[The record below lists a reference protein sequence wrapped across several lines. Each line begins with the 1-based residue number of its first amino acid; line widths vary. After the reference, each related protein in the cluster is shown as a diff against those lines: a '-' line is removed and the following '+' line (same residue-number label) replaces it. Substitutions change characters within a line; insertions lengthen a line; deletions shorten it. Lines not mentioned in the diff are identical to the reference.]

1 MRRAAGRGHACRTS
15 RSPLVDVGF
24 AVECGPDRQPPS
36 PDRQGRMGVVL
47 RREVQGKGRRM
58 NPWLTGTVM
67 AASLIR
73 ALLATEDTPED
84 VQYAPWLTEE
94 LAERQGQ
101 DG

>member
-1 MRRAAGRGHACRTS
+1 
-15 RSPLVDVGF
+15 V
-24 AVECGPDRQPPS
+24 
-36 PDRQGRMGVVL
+36 
-47 RREVQGKGRRM
+47 
-58 NPWLTGTVM
+58 NPWLTGTLM

-73 ALLATEDTPED
+73 ALLATGDTPED